1 MKKILLLLLTCSV
14 LTASAQEKVTP
25 ELLWKL
31 GRVSDPQLSP
41 DGLTVLY
48 NVRTYSVS
56 DNKGQSDVYSIPAAG
71 GEGKI
76 LLGTPEDESMARWR
90 PDGKKIAFLKADA
103 KGNSQIWEVNPDGSG
118 VAQVSAI
125 DGDISNF
132 GYAPAGN
139 LVWFTMDVK
148 VDKLP
153 NEMYPDLPKT
163 TARLYDDLMYR
174 HWTSWEDG
182 SYSHL
187 FFANYA
193 NGTFTSAPKDLMP
206 AERFDAPLAPNGGEE
221 QFSVS
226 PDGNMIAYTCKKL
239 AGKEYATS
247 TNSDIYVYDVKT
259 GTTRNLS
266 QGMNGYDMNPRFS
279 PDGNKL
285 FWLSMATP
293 TYEADKKTI
302 LCFNLADGSK
312 KDLTKDFDYSVED
325 AGWANDGKMIYF
337 ISGINATDQIWTLDL
352 NAKTGNGIKQLTH
365 DTADYQSMTWAL
377 AGKQPVMVAAR
388 MSISSPTELYRIN
401 LKSGLATQLT
411 TTNKNALS
419 TVHMGRVEK
428 RMIKATD
435 GKEILTWVIYPPD
448 FNPTKKYP
456 AILYCQGG
464 PQSTVSQFF
473 SYRWNFQLM
482 AANGY
487 IVVAPNRRGLPSFG
501 TEWNRQISGDWGG
514 QCMND
519 YLSAIDAVSSEPF
532 VDKAKLGA
540 VGASFG
546 GYSVYW
552 LAGHHEK
559 RFKAFI
565 AHCGVFDLRSM
576 YGTTEELWFPDFDMG
591 GPYWQSPVPPSYD
604 KFSPVNFVQKW
615 DTPLLVIHNE
625 KDFRVPLG
633 QGMEAFTA
641 ARVQNIPAQFLCFP
655 DEGHWVMKPQNSI
668 FWQRTFFAWLDKYL
682 K

>member
-1 MKKILLLLLTCSV
+1 MKKLLSLLLICSA

-41 DGLTVLY
+41 DGMTVLY
-48 NVRTYSVS
+48 NVRSYSVS
-56 DNKGQSDVYSIPAAG
+56 DNKGQSDVYAIPAAG
-71 GEGKI
+71 GEGKV

-118 VAQVSAI
+118 AAQVSAV
-125 DGDISNF
+125 DGDISNY
-132 GYAPAGN
+132 GYAATGN

-148 VDKLP
+148 IDKQP

-182 SYSHL
+182 AYSHI
-187 FFANYA
+187 FYATYA
-193 NGTFTSAPKDLMP
+193 NGAFTAAPKDLMP
-206 AERFDAPLAPNGGEE
+206 GERFDAPLAPNGGEE
-221 QFSVS
+221 QFAVS
-226 PDGNMIAYTCKKL
+226 PNGKQIAYTCKKYS
-239 AGKEYATS
+239 GKDYATN
-247 TNSDIYVYDVKT
+247 TNSDIYLYDVTT

-279 PDGNKL
+279 PDGTKL

-293 TYEADKKTI
+293 TFEADKRAI
-302 LCFNLADGSK
+302 ICYNLGDGTK

-365 DTADYQSMTWAL
+365 DTADYQSMTWAM

-401 LKSGLATQLT
+401 LKSGAATQLT
-411 TTNKNALS
+411 TTNKNTLAS
-419 TVHMGRVEK
+419 VRMGRVEK

-448 FNPTKKYP
+448 FNPAKKYP

-514 QCMND
+514 QCMKD

-604 KFSPVNFVQKW
+604 KFSPINFVQKW